1 MAATRAVRKVL
12 EGWWIAFAVG
22 QCDGGAAAGG
32 CGRAPVG
39 PPVGPVGVGVFVVKW
54 ALHVLW

>member
-22 QCDGGAAAGG
+22 QYDGGAAAGG

-54 ALHVLW
+54 ACIS